1 MKRMKRTIF
10 LSAAVAAALSMG
22 AALPCR
28 AGVTW
33 WAVPAMSGVQRL
45 PDAIPA
51 DGERGGTVRIV
62 AARGEYEPGSFVVR
76 AAEDLGKVQPVVG
89 EFVNETG
96 DVFPADALDL
106 TVVKVWY
113 QNKNGWFSYFAD
125 TGFKLCPE
133 LLLHDEDLIRVD
145 TEKEANYARI
155 TGSDG
160 TTSEWWLNPP
170 RLLNGR
176 YYDHW
181 VQTTA
186 FPSMRPGFADA
197 KTILP
202 VALEKDVSK
211 QFFLTAHVAP
221 GTPAGTYRG
230 SIDFTTQPSNH
241 PTIQPSNHPTV
252 LSVPV
257 SIRVL
262 DFELP
267 KPMAYVHPEMDFRV
281 CFYDYVNR
289 GQILALN
296 GGDEELMWRQM
307 EAILADGVAHGQDMK
322 WIPGATASAEAER
335 TIAVMKK
342 VGMRTDV
349 FVGGVD
355 FVWRERDPVASRTRA
370 ERIVDHYDRA
380 YGHHDVYGGYGDEPG
395 AAFFPENRPIFDAYQ
410 AAGLK
415 FIIASQERIFD
426 QAGYRWNWH
435 NASRNPTD
443 ASVPS
448 AWNRM
453 GTDTYCAWYANQH
466 VGAEDPEFNRRQNG
480 LGAWLSGYSALCN
493 YAHHLGPWNDD
504 SETYKPMVFAYGTAD
519 GVIDTL
525 QWEGFREGVDDIRYA
540 TLLMALAREAEKSGD
555 IEVRYLA
562 GRAKVLLARFDAKT
576 GDLNAARGE
585 MVGFIE
591 RLRAALGDKADLTI
605 AGAKRP
611 GVERKPYPPAEE
623 EPAPADPKALADY
636 YARRYRVEEQIDVLR
651 SGGFK
656 TEAAKVLFGRS
667 AERSR
672 EAVALAEEGL
682 ADAAAAGDR
691 ARFLD
696 AWRFLLD
703 NAPEAAD
710 RHAEDA
716 VRVLGAASAADE
728 WLNHG
733 AGLRVAY
740 DANWARLRREYEL
753 ARAADGAS
761 TNRLWSFKVVQYA
774 IPAWLETGDA
784 KAVAAFCDRGLA
796 TAAKGDPRCA
806 YKPEDVYLLRL
817 AKAVCG
823 AKDEAAVSAALAEA
837 DRAFGEGIDPKKRK
851 ERLERLGSFAMCA
864 NDEATVRAVAFYLDT
879 VFTPK
884 PDKTYVIRFSPVRIL
899 GLGNWDAAAAVAK
912 PGTEK
917 LDRSYGGDASC
928 LWTDVATQRGAVGA
942 GSDKGY
948 ARPPEWQAMADE
960 WGLHFRLEIFD
971 EKAAEIGLGLASAGS
986 LEAYLAPG
994 PNTPY
999 HAFLHSF
1006 STGGMTVYNPVY
1018 SQPDHREID
1027 EKDRANCREEVVC
1040 TEGSVVLYFA
1050 VSWRNYATRIPTAE
1064 SVWEFEPMLWGRKAN
1079 CSWNG
1084 LRTIHGRSSW
1094 GRLAFAL
1101 TDAERR
1107 RILRPAV
1114 IAACR
1119 AYEAEKGPTGACG
1132 RWRNA
1137 EVGDP
1142 AFYESVLAP
1151 LVEKLDAAA
1160 ARVSAD
1166 MDDATVD
1173 ELAATA
1179 LPAWHDFKFEVQR
1192 LRADHLLRREDGQ
1205 SAE

>member
-1 MKRMKRTIF
+1 MRKTIERSLLF
-10 LSAAVAAALSMG
+10 AFAGAMAVSAPASTDA
-22 AALPCR
+22 P
-28 AGVTW
+28 W
-33 WAVPAMSGVQRL
+33 WSVPAMSGVQRL
-45 PDAIPA
+45 PDAIPT

-76 AAEDLGKVQPVVG
+76 PTADLGRVQPVVG
-89 EFVNETG
+89 RLVNEKG

-133 LLLHDEDLIRVD
+133 LLLHDEDLVRVD
-145 TEKEANYARI
+145 TAKEANYARV
-155 TGSDG
+155 TGPDG
-160 TTSEWWLNPP
+160 KTSEWWLNPP

-176 YYDHW
+176 YYDHF
-181 VQTTA
+181 VPTTA

-197 KTILP
+197 KTIQP

-221 GTPAGTYRG
+221 GTPAGVYRG
-230 SIDFTTQPSNH
+230 EIGFGSF
-241 PTIQPSNHPTV
+241 
-252 LSVPV
+252 SVPV

-267 KPMAYVHPEMDFRV
+267 KPMAYADPGMDFRV
-281 CFYDYVNR
+281 CFYDYISR

-307 EAILADGVAHGQDMK
+307 EAILADAVAHGQDMK

-335 TIAVMKK
+335 TIAIMKK

-355 FVWRERDPVASRTRA
+355 FVWKERDAVASRTRA
-370 ERIVDHYDRA
+370 ERSTSSGRSATPWRPGRA
-380 YGHHDVYGGYGDEPG
+380 PSASPTTTTAPTATTTST
-395 AAFFPENRPIFDAYQ
+395 AATATSRACRSSPTTGRSSTPTRPRGSSSSSPRTTTSSTSPAT
-410 AAGLK
+410 AGT
-415 FIIASQERIFD
+415 
-426 QAGYRWNWH
+426 GTTPP
-435 NASRNPTD
+435 ASRPTRPRRRSGTRSARGPTARGTPTSTSARRTPSSTAART
-443 ASVPS
+443 ASARGS
-448 AWNRM
+448 AAIPRSATTPTTSAP
-453 GTDTYCAWYANQH
+453 GTTT
-466 VGAEDPEFNRRQNG
+466 P
-480 LGAWLSGYSALCN
+480 
-493 YAHHLGPWNDD
+493 
-504 SETYKPMVFAYGTAD
+504 VFAYGTAD

-562 GRAKVLLARFDAKT
+562 GKAKVLLARFDAKT

-605 AGAKRP
+605 AAAKRP
-611 GVERKPYPPAEE
+611 GVERKPYAPAEE
-623 EPAPADPKALADY
+623 EPEPSDPKALADY

-651 SGGFK
+651 RNGFK

-682 ADAAAAGDR
+682 ADAAAANDR

-703 NAPEAAD
+703 NGPEAAD

-728 WLNHG
+728 WLSHG

-740 DANWARLRREYEL
+740 DSNWARLRREYEL

-761 TNRLWSFKVVQYA
+761 TKQYA
-774 IPAWLETGDA
+774 IPAWLESGDA
-784 KAVAAFCDRGLA
+784 ETVAAFCDRGLA
-796 TAAKGDPRCA
+796 TAAKADARCA

-823 AKDEAAVSAALAEA
+823 AKDEAAVAAALAEA
-837 DRAFGEGIDPKKRK
+837 DKAFGEGLDPKERK
-851 ERLERLGSFAMCA
+851 DRLERLGSFAMCA
-864 NDEATVRAVAFYLDT
+864 NDEAKVRGVAAYLDT

-884 PDKTYVIRFSPVRIL
+884 PDKTYVVRFSPVPVL
-899 GLGNWDAAAAVAK
+899 GLGSWDAAAAAAK

-928 LWTDVATQRGAVGA
+928 LWTDVATQRGAVDAGA
-942 GSDKGY
+942 NGGY
-948 ARPPEWQAMADE
+948 ARVPEWQAMADE
-960 WGLHFRLEIFD
+960 WGLHFRLEVFD
-971 EKAAEIGLGLASAGS
+971 EKAGEIALGLASAGS
-986 LEAYLAPG
+986 LEGYLAPG
-994 PNTPY
+994 ANTPY
-999 HAFLHSF
+999 HGILHSF
-1006 STGGMTVYNPVY
+1006 QPGGLAIYNPVY
-1018 SQPDHREID
+1018 SQPGHREID
-1027 EKDRANCREEVVC
+1027 PADRANCREEVAF
-1040 TEGSVVLYFA
+1040 TAESVVLYWAFP
-1050 VSWRNYATRIPTAE
+1050 WTTWATRVPTAD
-1064 SVWEFEPMLWGRKAN
+1064 SVWDFEPMFWGRKGS

-1084 LRTIHGRSSW
+1084 LKTIHGRSSW

-1107 RILRPAV
+1107 RILRAV
-1114 IAACR
+1114 VVAAR
-1119 AYEAEKGPTGACG
+1119 RSYEAEKGPTGACG
-1132 RWRNA
+1132 IWRNA

-1173 ELAATA
+1173 EATA
-1179 LPAWHDFKFEVQR
+1179 LPAWHDFAFEVQR
-1192 LRADHLLRREDGQ
+1192 LRADYLLRRADGQ

>member
-1 MKRMKRTIF
+1 MMRMKRTIL

-28 AGVTW
+28 AEATW
-33 WAVPAMSGVQRL
+33 WSVPAMSGVQRL

-76 AAEDLGKVQPVVG
+76 PDEALGRVQPVVG
-89 EFVNETG
+89 RLVNEKG

-106 TVVKVWY
+106 AVVKVWY

-125 TGFKLCPE
+125 TGMKLCPE

-145 TEKEANYARI
+145 TEKEANYARV
-155 TGSDG
+155 TGADG
-160 TTSEWWLNPP
+160 KTAEWWLNPP

-176 YYDHW
+176 YFDHF
-181 VQTTA
+181 VATTA

-197 KTILP
+197 KTIRP

-221 GTPAGTYRG
+221 GTPAGVYRG
-230 SIDFTTQPSNH
+230 SIAFGDRF
-241 PTIQPSNHPTV
+241 
-252 LSVPV
+252 SVPV
-257 SIRVL
+257 EVEVL
-262 DFELP
+262 GFDLP
-267 KPMAYVHPEMDFRV
+267 RPMAYLHPEMDFRV
-281 CFYDYVNR
+281 CSYDYLSR
-289 GQILALN
+289 GSILALN
-296 GGDEELMWRQM
+296 GGDEELLWRQY
-307 EAILADGVAHGQDMK
+307 EAILADLVAHGQDMK
-322 WIPGATASAEAER
+322 WLGGRTASAENER
-335 TIAVMKK
+335 VVSLMKK

-349 FVGGVD
+349 FVGGVE
-355 FVWRERDPVASRTRA
+355 FVWRERDAAASRARA
-370 ERIVDHYDRA
+370 ERIADYYDRT

-395 AAFFPENRPIFDAYQ
+395 LAFFPDNRAIFDAYQ

-415 FIIASQERIFD
+415 FIIASHDHIFD
-426 QAGYRWNWH
+426 LAGYRWNWH
-435 NASRNPTD
+435 NASRKPTD
-443 ASVPS
+443 PTAPTV
-448 AWNRM
+448 WNKIDT
-453 GTDTYCAWYANQH
+453 GTYSAWYADQH
-466 VGAEDPEFNRRQNG
+466 VGAENPEFNRRQNG
-480 LGAWLSGYSALCN
+480 LGAWLNGYSALCN
-493 YAHHLGPWNDD
+493 YAHHLGPYNDD

-525 QWEGFREGVDDIRYA
+525 QWEGFREGIDDIRYA

-562 GRAKVLLARFDAKT
+562 GKAKVLLARFDTKT
-576 GDLNAARGE
+576 GDLNALRGE

-591 RLRAALGDKADLTI
+591 KLRAALGDGANVAI
-605 AGAKRP
+605 AAEKRP
-611 GVERKPYPPAEE
+611 GVARQPRAAEAD
-623 EPAPADPKALADY
+623 EPVPSDPKEAAEY
-636 YARRYRVEEQIDVLR
+636 YAKRYRIDEQIECLR
-651 SGGFK
+651 KAGLK

-667 AERSR
+667 AERTQ
-672 EAVALAEEGL
+672 EAFALAEEAL
-682 ADAAAAGDR
+682 ADAAAANDR
-691 ARFLD
+691 DAFLA

-703 NAPEAAD
+703 ECPAVAD
-710 RHAEDA
+710 RHAADA
-716 VRVLGAASAADE
+716 VRVLGAAAAADE
-728 WLNHG
+728 WLDNG
-733 AGLRVAY
+733 AGMRVAY
-740 DANWARLRREYEL
+740 NGNWARVRREYEL
-753 ARAADGAS
+753 ALEADGAN
-761 TNRLWSFKVVQYA
+761 TNRLWAFKAVQYA
-774 IPAWLETGDA
+774 IPAYLETGDA
-784 KAVAAFCDRGLA
+784 EAVAAFCDRGLA
-796 TAAKGDPRCA
+796 TAEKADKRYA
-806 YKPEDVYLLRL
+806 YKPADVYLLRL

-823 AKDEAAVSAALAEA
+823 AEKGEDLAAVLAAA
-837 DRAFGEGIDPKKRK
+837 DREFGEGIDPKERK

-864 NDEATVRAVAFYLDT
+864 NNEAIVRGVASYLDT

-884 PDKTYVIRFSPVRIL
+884 PDKTYAVRFSPVRIL

-912 PGTEK
+912 PGTEN

-1132 RWRNA
+1132 IWRNA

-1192 LRADHLLRREDGQ
+1192 LRADYLLRRADGQ